1 MPLYFFDF
9 DDGDGAPSAPD
20 RMGTDLPSL
29 ASVPEEAVA
38 VLASI
43 AKDRLPDGSHRVF
56 SASVRNEEGRV
67 VLNSV
72 DTAASRSEDNSGS
85 VAQHETNRAL
95 GAKGCPHGAHA
106 VEAGRSP
113 RKTASVRATPQA
125 GRQPDR

>member
-20 RMGTDLPSL
+20 TMGTDLPSL

-38 VLASI
+38 VLANI

-67 VLNSV
+67 VF
-72 DTAASRSEDNSGS
+72 
-85 VAQHETNRAL
+85 
-95 GAKGCPHGAHA
+95 
-106 VEAGRSP
+106 
-113 RKTASVRATPQA
+113 TASLTLQSGWA
-125 GRQPDR
+125 